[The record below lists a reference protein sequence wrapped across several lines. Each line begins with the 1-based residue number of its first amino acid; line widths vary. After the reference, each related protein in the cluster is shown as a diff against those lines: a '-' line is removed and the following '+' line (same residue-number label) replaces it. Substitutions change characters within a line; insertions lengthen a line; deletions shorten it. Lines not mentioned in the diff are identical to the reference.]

1 MKRYALEL
9 TYEEV
14 RELKFALN
22 LAIGNRTTMIE
33 TFKDEDQFKY
43 IVDEQKEYLQ
53 QDKELLQLVLNLKNR
68 LDKE

>member
-22 LAIGNRTTMIE
+22 LAIGNRNTMIE
-33 TFKDEDQFKY
+33 TFKDEEQFKY

-53 QDKELLQLVLNLKNR
+53 QDKELLQLVLDLKNK

>member
-22 LAIGNRTTMIE
+22 LAIGNRNTMIE
-33 TFKDEDQFKY
+33 TFKDEEQFKY
-43 IVDEQKEYLQ
+43 LVDEQKEYLNI
-53 QDKELLQLVLNLKNR
+53 DKELLKDVLNTYDTR
-68 LDKE
+68 G